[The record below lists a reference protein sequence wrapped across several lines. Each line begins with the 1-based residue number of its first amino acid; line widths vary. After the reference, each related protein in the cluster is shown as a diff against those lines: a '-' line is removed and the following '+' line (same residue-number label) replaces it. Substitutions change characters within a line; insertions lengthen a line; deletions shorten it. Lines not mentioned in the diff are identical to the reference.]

1 MMDTAEIKAVI
12 EGVLFATGDAV
23 SIDKLAEITECERR
37 IIKEAADGLVLDYEK
52 ADRGIML
59 VHVDDKLQ
67 LCTKTELYPYLSKI
81 AKNKRD
87 YQLTDV
93 QLETL
98 SIVAYKQPV
107 TKLQVEAIR
116 GVNSDHAVNRL
127 VEFGLVK
134 ELGRLDAPGRPI
146 LFGTTDDFLRAFG
159 VDSLDD
165 LPEITPEHVEEFR
178 EEAEEEAEEKL
189 NLGI

>member
-1 MMDTAEIKAVI
+1 MEITELKALI

-23 SIDKLAEITECERR
+23 SLDKLAEIAETGKDEITAASEEL
-37 IIKEAADGLVLDYEK
+37 IKEYE
-52 ADRGIML
+52 DPSRGIEI

-67 LCTKTELYPYLSKI
+67 LCTKTDLYPYLVKV
-81 AKNKRD
+81 AKNKKD
-87 YQLTDV
+87 YKLTDV

-98 SIVAYKQPV
+98 SIIAYKQPV

-116 GVNSDHAVNRL
+116 GVNSDHSVNRL
-127 VEFGLVK
+127 VEYGLVK
-134 ELGRLDAPGRPI
+134 ELGRLDAPGKPI

-159 VDSLDD
+159 VDSLED
-165 LPEITPEHVEEFR
+165 LPEIAPEHVEEFR
-178 EEAEEEAEEKL
+178 EQAEEEAEEKL

>member
-1 MMDTAEIKAVI
+1 MDNTELKAII

-23 SIDKLAEITECERR
+23 SIEKLAEITECD
-37 IIKEAADGLVLDYEK
+37 KDAVNEAAKELASDYD
-52 ADRGIML
+52 AAGRGIEL
-59 VHVDDKLQ
+59 THVEDKLQ
-67 LCTKTELYPYLSKI
+67 LCTKAELYPYLTKI
-81 AKNKRD
+81 AKNKRE

-107 TKLQVEAIR
+107 TKLQIESIR
-116 GVNSDHAVNRL
+116 GVNSDGAVSRL
-127 VEFGLVK
+127 VEYGLVK

-165 LPEITPEHVEEFR
+165 LPEIAPEHVEEFR
-178 EEAEEEAEEKL
+178 EEAEEEAEERLSVK
-189 NLGI
+189 I

>member
-1 MMDTAEIKAVI
+1 MEIRELKAVI
-12 EGVLFATGDAV
+12 EGVLFAVGDAV
-23 SIDKLAEITECERR
+23 SVDRIAEITECEKDD
-37 IIKEAADGLVLDYEK
+37 IIKASEELAEDYSRD
-52 ADRGIML
+52 ARGIEL
-59 VHVDDKLQ
+59 THVEDKLQ
-67 LCTKTELYPYLSKI
+67 LCTKQELYPYLQKI
-81 AKNKRD
+81 AKNKRE

-107 TKLQVEAIR
+107 TKLQVENIR

-127 VEFGLVK
+127 VEYGLIK
-134 ELGRLDAPGRPI
+134 ELGRLDAPGRPL

-165 LPEITPEHVEEFR
+165 LPEIAPEHVEEFR
-178 EEAEEEAEEKL
+178 EEAEEEAEERLSVK
-189 NLGI
+189 I

>member
-1 MMDTAEIKAVI
+1 MDIKELKPVI

-23 SIDKLAEITECERR
+23 AIDKLAEITESE
-37 IIKEAADGLVLDYEK
+37 KEDVVKAVSELATDYETSE
-52 ADRGIML
+52 RGIML
-59 VHVDDKLQ
+59 THVEDKVQ
-67 LCTKTELYPYLSKI
+67 LCTKTELYPYLAKI
-81 AKNKRD
+81 AKNKKD
-87 YQLTDV
+87 YQLTDI

-146 LFGTTDDFLRAFG
+146 LFGTTDEFLRAFG

-165 LPEITPEHVEEFR
+165 LPEIAPEHVEEFR
-178 EEAEEEAEEKL
+178 EEAEEEAEERL
-189 NLGI
+189 NVKI

>member
-1 MMDTAEIKAVI
+1 MEIKELKAII

-23 SIDKLAEITECERR
+23 SIDKLSEITECERED
-37 IIKEAADGLVLDYEK
+37 IIKASEELEKDYGK
-52 ADRGIML
+52 ADRGIEL
-59 VHVDDKLQ
+59 AHVEDKLQ
-67 LCTKTELYPYLSKI
+67 LCTKTDLYPYLQKIVKSK
-81 AKNKRD
+81 KE

-107 TKLQVEAIR
+107 TKLQIENIR

-127 VEFGLVK
+127 VEYGLVK
-134 ELGRLDAPGRPI
+134 ELGRLDAPGRPL
-146 LFGTTDDFLRAFG
+146 LFGTTEDFLRAFG

-165 LPEITPEHVEEFR
+165 LPEIAPEHVEEFR
-178 EEAEEEAEEKL
+178 EEAEEEAEERL
-189 NLGI
+189 NVKI

>member
-1 MMDTAEIKAVI
+1 MDMTELKSII

-23 SIDKLAEITECERR
+23 SFDKLCEISGCTKDELE
-37 IIKEAADGLVLDYEK
+37 EAAQKLEKDYGSK
-52 ADRGIML
+52 GRGIML
-59 VHVDDKLQ
+59 VRLESKLQ
-67 LCTKTELYPYLSKI
+67 LCTKTELYPYLAAI
-81 AKNKRD
+81 AKNKKE
-87 YQLTDV
+87 YKLTDT

-134 ELGRLDAPGRPI
+134 ELGRLDAPGKPI

-159 VDSLDD
+159 VNSLDE
-165 LPEITPEHVEEFR
+165 LPEIAPEHVEEFR

>member
-1 MMDTAEIKAVI
+1 MEIKELKAVI
-12 EGVLFATGDAV
+12 EGVLFAVGDAV
-23 SIDKLAEITECERR
+23 PVEKLMEVTECE
-37 IIKEAADGLVLDYEK
+37 KEDILKAADELDKDYQEG
-52 ADRGIML
+52 DRGIAL
-59 VHVDDKLQ
+59 VKVEEKLQ
-67 LCTKTELYPYLSKI
+67 LCTKTELYPYLQKI
-81 AKNKRD
+81 AKNKRE

-107 TKLQVEAIR
+107 TKLQIENIR

-127 VEFGLVK
+127 VEYGLIK
-134 ELGRLDAPGRPI
+134 ELGRLEAPGRPL

-165 LPEITPEHVEEFR
+165 LPEIAPEHVEEFR
-178 EEAEEEAEEKL
+178 EEAEEEAEERL
-189 NLGI
+189 NVKI

>member
-1 MMDTAEIKAVI
+1 METKELKAVI

-23 SIDKLAEITECERR
+23 SVEKLMEVTECE
-37 IIKEAADGLVLDYEK
+37 KEAVLEAAEALDKDYK
-52 ADRGIML
+52 SKGRGIEL
-59 VHVDDKLQ
+59 ARIEDKLQ
-67 LCTKTELYPYLSKI
+67 LCTKTELYPYLQKVV
-81 AKNKRD
+81 KNKKE

-107 TKLQVEAIR
+107 TKLQVENIR

-127 VEFGLVK
+127 VEYGLVK
-134 ELGRLDAPGRPI
+134 ELGRLDAPGKPI

-165 LPEITPEHVEEFR
+165 LPEIAPEHVEEFR
-178 EEAEEEAEEKL
+178 EEAEEEAEERLSVKV
-189 NLGI
+189 

>member
-1 MMDTAEIKAVI
+1 MEIRELKAVI

-23 SIDKLAEITECERR
+23 SIEKLAEITDCEKEE
-37 IIKEAADGLVLDYEK
+37 IINASEELAKDYGDPE
-52 ADRGIML
+52 RGIEL
-59 VHVDDKLQ
+59 VHVEDKLQ
-67 LCTKTELYPYLSKI
+67 LCTKTELYPYLQKV
-81 AKNKRD
+81 AKNKRE

-107 TKLQVEAIR
+107 TKLQVENIR

-127 VEFGLVK
+127 VEYGLIK
-134 ELGRLDAPGRPI
+134 ELGRLDAPGRPL

-165 LPEITPEHVEEFR
+165 LPEIAPEHVEEFR
-178 EEAEEEAEEKL
+178 EEAEEEVEEKL

>member
-1 MMDTAEIKAVI
+1 MEINEIKAVI

-23 SIDKLAEITECERR
+23 SIEKLMEVTECD
-37 IIKEAADGLVLDYEK
+37 KESILAAAEKLDKDYK
-52 ADRGIML
+52 AADRGIEL
-59 VHVDDKLQ
+59 TRVEDKLQ
-67 LCTKTELYPYLSKI
+67 LCTKTELYPFLQKV
-81 AKNKRD
+81 AKNKRE

-107 TKLQVEAIR
+107 TKLQVENIR

-127 VEFGLVK
+127 VEYGLIK
-134 ELGRLDAPGRPI
+134 ELGRLDAPGRPL

-165 LPEITPEHVEEFR
+165 LPEIAPEHVEEFR
-178 EEAEEEAEEKL
+178 EEAEEEAEERLSVK
-189 NLGI
+189 I

>member
-1 MMDTAEIKAVI
+1 MEINEIKAVI
-12 EGVLFATGDAV
+12 EGVLFFFFFSFSV
-23 SIDKLAEITECERR
+23 DKLMEFAECEKDS
-37 IIKEAADGLVLDYEK
+37 ILAAAEK
-52 ADRGIML
+52 LASEYKKKDRGIEL
-59 VHVDDKLQ
+59 TRVEDKLQ
-67 LCTKTELYPYLSKI
+67 LCTKTELYPYLQKI
-81 AKNKRD
+81 AKNKRE

-107 TKLQVEAIR
+107 TKLQVENIR

-127 VEFGLVK
+127 VEYGLIK
-134 ELGRLDAPGRPI
+134 ELGRLDAPGRPL

-165 LPEITPEHVEEFR
+165 LPEIAPEHVEEFR
-178 EEAEEEAEEKL
+178 EEAEEEAEERLSVK
-189 NLGI
+189 I

>member
-1 MMDTAEIKAVI
+1 MELKEIKAVI

-23 SIDKLAEITECERR
+23 SVEKLMEVAECEKDD
-37 IIKEAADGLVLDYEK
+37 ILKAADELGKDYES
-52 ADRGIML
+52 ADRGIAL
-59 VHVDDKLQ
+59 VKLEDKLQ
-67 LCTKTELYPYLSKI
+67 LCTKTELYPYLQKI
-81 AKNKRD
+81 AKNKRE
-87 YQLTDV
+87 YSLTDV

-107 TKLQVEAIR
+107 TKLQIENIR

-134 ELGRLDAPGRPI
+134 ELGRLEAPGRPL

-165 LPEITPEHVEEFR
+165 LPEIAPEHVEEFR
-178 EEAEEEAEEKL
+178 EEAEEEAEERL
-189 NLGI
+189 NVGV

>member
-1 MMDTAEIKAVI
+1 MDIVELTAII

-23 SIDKLAEITECERR
+23 EVEKLAEITECTADEVT
-37 IIKEAADGLVLDYEK
+37 EAAERLAK
-52 ADRGIML
+52 AYNKTDRGIML
-59 VHVDDKLQ
+59 THVENKLQ
-67 LCTKTELYPYLSKI
+67 LCTKAELYPYLSKI
-81 AKNKRD
+81 AKNRREYK
-87 YQLTDV
+87 LTDT

-127 VEFGLVK
+127 VEYGLVK
-134 ELGRLDAPGRPI
+134 ELGRLDAPGKPI

-165 LPEITPEHVEEFR
+165 LPEIAPEHVEEFR
-178 EEAEEEAEEKL
+178 EEAEEEAEERL
-189 NLGI
+189 NVKI

>member
-1 MMDTAEIKAVI
+1 MEIKELKPVI

-23 SIDKLAEITECERR
+23 GIDKLAEITEADRED
-37 IIKEAADGLVLDYEK
+37 IIKASDELARDYESGE
-52 ADRGIML
+52 RGIML
-59 VHVDDKLQ
+59 THVEDKLQ
-67 LCTKTELYPYLSKI
+67 LCTKTDLYPYLGKI
-81 AKNKRD
+81 AKNKRE
-87 YQLTDV
+87 YQLTDT

-127 VEFGLVK
+127 VEYGLVK

-146 LFGTTDDFLRAFG
+146 LFGTTDEFLRAFG

-165 LPEITPEHVEEFR
+165 LPEIAPEHVEEFR

>member
-1 MMDTAEIKAVI
+1 MEIAELKPVI

-23 SIDKLAEITECERR
+23 SVEKLAEIAECTKEEVN
-37 IIKEAADGLVLDYEK
+37 EAAELLTKDLSK
-52 ADRGIML
+52 AGRGIML
-59 VHVDDKLQ
+59 VHVEDKLQ
-67 LCTKTELYPYLSKI
+67 LCTKTELYPYLSKLT
-81 AKNKRD
+81 KTKKD
-87 YQLTDV
+87 LTLTDV

-107 TKLQVEAIR
+107 TKLQVENIR

-134 ELGRLDAPGRPI
+134 ELGRLEGPGRPL
-146 LFGTTDDFLRAFG
+146 LFGTTDEFLRAFG

-165 LPEITPEHVEEFR
+165 LPEIAPEHVEEFR
-178 EEAEEEAEEKL
+178 EEAEEEAEERLSVKV
-189 NLGI
+189 

>member
-1 MMDTAEIKAVI
+1 TESEKEDVVKAVS
-12 EGVLFATGDAV
+12 ELAT
-23 SIDKLAEITECERR
+23 
-37 IIKEAADGLVLDYEK
+37 DYETSE
-52 ADRGIML
+52 RGIML
-59 VHVDDKLQ
+59 THVEDKVQ
-67 LCTKTELYPYLSKI
+67 LCTKTELYPYLAKI
-81 AKNKRD
+81 AKNKKD
-87 YQLTDV
+87 YQLTDI

-146 LFGTTDDFLRAFG
+146 LFGTTDEFLRAFG

-165 LPEITPEHVEEFR
+165 LPEIAPEHVEEFR
-178 EEAEEEAEEKL
+178 EEAEEEAEERL
-189 NLGI
+189 NVKI

>member
-1 MMDTAEIKAVI
+1 MEKNKLKSII

-23 SIDKLAEITECERR
+23 SVEKLAELAEVTEDEVTSVVEEM
-37 IIKEAADGLVLDYEK
+37 IKDYAK
-52 ADRGIML
+52 SVRGIEI
-59 VHVDDKLQ
+59 VRVDGKLQ
-67 LCTKTELYPYLSKI
+67 LCTKTELYPYLVKV
-81 AKNKRD
+81 AKKQKEYR
-87 YQLTDV
+87 LTDV

-98 SIVAYKQPV
+98 SIIAYKQPV

-116 GVNSDHAVNRL
+116 GVNSDHSVNRL
-127 VEFGLVK
+127 VEYGLVK
-134 ELGRLDAPGRPI
+134 ELGRLDAPGKPI

-159 VDSLDD
+159 VDSLED
-165 LPEITPEHVEEFR
+165 LPEIAPEHVEEFR

>member
-1 MMDTAEIKAVI
+1 MDIKELKPVI

-23 SIDKLAEITECERR
+23 AIEKLAEITESE
-37 IIKEAADGLVLDYEK
+37 KEDVVKAVSELATDYETSE
-52 ADRGIML
+52 RGIML
-59 VHVDDKLQ
+59 THVEDKVQ
-67 LCTKTELYPYLSKI
+67 LCTKTELYPYLAKI
-81 AKNKRD
+81 AKNKKD
-87 YQLTDV
+87 YQLTDI

-146 LFGTTDDFLRAFG
+146 LFGTTDEFLRAFG

-165 LPEITPEHVEEFR
+165 LPEIAPEHVEEFR
-178 EEAEEEAEEKL
+178 EEAEEEAEERL
-189 NLGI
+189 NVKI

>member
-1 MMDTAEIKAVI
+1 MDNTELKAVI

-23 SIDKLAEITECERR
+23 SIDKLAEITECD
-37 IIKEAADGLVLDYEK
+37 KGAVNEAAKELASDYEK
-52 ADRGIML
+52 AERGIEL
-59 VHVDDKLQ
+59 THVEDKLQ
-67 LCTKTELYPYLSKI
+67 LCTKAELYPYLTKI
-81 AKNKRD
+81 AKNKRE

-107 TKLQVEAIR
+107 TKLQIEAIR
-116 GVNSDHAVNRL
+116 GVNSDGAVSRL
-127 VEFGLVK
+127 VEYGLVK

-165 LPEITPEHVEEFR
+165 LPEIAPEHVEEFR
-178 EEAEEEAEEKL
+178 EEAEEEAEERLSVK
-189 NLGI
+189 I